1 MRLSTATDL
10 PTLQPAALP
19 TLQSAD
25 RPVNRKVQEAAL
37 NIGRN
42 SPALLERS
50 GEYSKDDKL
59 YIDLGSAT

>member
-1 MRLSTATDL
+1 
-10 PTLQPAALP
+10 
-19 TLQSAD
+19 
-25 RPVNRKVQEAAL
+25 VNRKVQEAAL